1 MLLVHYFESL
11 SDQAIEVFNQFGA
24 GDKVRYIPVHSLV
37 PNLGKSKLQV
47 YWHLIFYLDVMLLV
61 R

>member
-1 MLLVHYFESL
+1 MLLVHYFEFL
-11 SDQAIEVFNQFGA
+11 SDQAIEVLNLFGA

-47 YWHLIFYLDVMLLV
+47 Y
-61 R
+61 